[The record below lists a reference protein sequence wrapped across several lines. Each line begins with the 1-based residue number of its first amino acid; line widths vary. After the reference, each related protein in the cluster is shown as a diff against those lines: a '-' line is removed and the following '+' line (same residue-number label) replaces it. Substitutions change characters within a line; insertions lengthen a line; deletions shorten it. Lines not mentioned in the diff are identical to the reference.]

1 MIFKSKNRKQII
13 SEMKEKFGYE
23 NELAVPR
30 LVKAAVNIGIGRYED
45 KQKEEIRK
53 QLEAIIGQR
62 AVAKGAKQAIASFK
76 TRKGMPVGYAAT
88 LRGKRMADFFEKTIN
103 FTIPRMRDFRGIDQ
117 KSVDQ
122 GGNLTI
128 GIRENILF
136 PEMIGEDVK
145 NIFGLEIT
153 FVTNAKS
160 REEALEFFK
169 VMGVPFVNP
178 VKFREVYPNRAKD
191 LTGVKK

>member
-1 MIFKSKNRKQII
+1 
-13 SEMKEKFGYE
+13 MKKKFGYK

-30 LVKAAVNIGIGRYED
+30 LVKMAVNTGVGRYHED

-53 QLEAIIGQR
+53 YLEAIVGQR
-62 AVAKGAKQAIASFK
+62 VMEKGAKQAIASFK
-76 TRKGMPVGYAAT
+76 TRKGMTVGYAVT
-88 LRGKRMADFFEKTIN
+88 LRGKRMDNFFEKMIN

-122 GGNLTI
+122 GGNLSI

-145 NIFGLEIT
+145 NIFGLEVT

-160 REEALEFFK
+160 REEALELFK
-169 VMGVPFVNP
+169 LMGVPFVK
-178 VKFREVYPNRAKD
+178 VKS
-191 LTGVKK
+191 

>member
-1 MIFKSKNRKQII
+1 
-13 SEMKEKFGYE
+13 MKKKFGYK

-30 LVKAAVNIGIGRYED
+30 LVKMAVNAGIGRYHED

-53 QLEAIIGQR
+53 HLEAIVGQR
-62 AVAKGAKQAIASFK
+62 VAEKGAKQAIASFK
-76 TRKGMPVGYAAT
+76 TRKGMPVGYAVT
-88 LRGKRMADFFEKTIN
+88 LRGKRMNDFFEKTVN
-103 FTIPRMRDFRGIDQ
+103 FTIPRTRDFRGVDQ

-122 GGNLTI
+122 GGNLSI

-160 REEALEFFK
+160 REEALELFK
-169 VMGVPFVNP
+169 LMGVPF
-178 VKFREVYPNRAKD
+178 AK
-191 LTGVKK
+191 